1 MDYEV
6 FLVSRI
12 REEYVN
18 GAETSRAVALGLSST
33 ARVITSAALIMIAVF
48 GSFALGD
55 QRVIKMFG
63 IGLATAIF
71 VDATIVRLLLLPAVM
86 ELLGGANWWLPRRLG
101 ALIPRISLEAPA
113 QETATPEAVGAKND

>member
-12 REEYVN
+12 REEYVA
-18 GAETSRAVALGLSST
+18 GRDTSNAIAIGLSST

-48 GSFALGD
+48 GSFVLGD
-55 QRVIKMFG
+55 ERIIKMFG

-71 VDATIVRLLLLPAVM
+71 IDATIVRLLLLPAVM
-86 ELLGGANWWLPRRLG
+86 ELLGGANWWLPKRL
-101 ALIPRISLEAPA
+101 AAVIPHISVDGPSSRAPEPA
-113 QETATPEAVGAKND
+113 PVASD